1 MLPSIDEFILA
12 RATAMAE
19 HDGDQLGPLFIM
31 GAAALLQ
38 GEIISARDRLLAKPA
53 GSAHEPGVADVPM
66 QEIALDQGSAPVPA
80 PEEAEA
86 EPDAPAAEPEV
97 EEVPVTDPE
106 PKEAATAKDDAE

>member
-38 GEIISARDRLLAKPA
+38 AEIISARDRLLAKPA
-53 GSAHEPGVADVPM
+53 GSAHEPGVPDMPM
-66 QEIALDQGSAPVPA
+66 QEIALDQGSASVPA
-80 PEEAEA
+80 PEEADA
-86 EPDAPAAEPEV
+86 APDTPPVEPEMEEAPAA
-97 EEVPVTDPE
+97 DPE
-106 PKEAATAKDDAE
+106 PDEPAPAKDDAE